1 MPLTANLDLLTP
13 EFALA
18 GLAFLVL
25 AADLLLPEGRKRLLG
40 WLSIAGLLAII
51 AVSVIMLWGVEETLY
66 DGLLAVDD
74 FSLWFKVLFMG
85 IGVFIILSS
94 MDFVSERLQH
104 QGEFYGLVLFS
115 VLGMNIMAQSREL
128 LTAYIA
134 LELLSFSLYVLAAYA
149 KDNAKSNEGGLKYI
163 IVGAFSSAILLYGV
177 SMVYGV
183 LGVTKFEAI
192 AAGLAAAD
200 SVSPSLWVGVALIL
214 VGLGFKVA
222 AVPFHMWAP
231 DVYEGAPYPITAY
244 LSIGSKAAAFALV
257 LRLAAEGFVPA
268 TDRWEQWQLILAVLA
283 AVTMMVGNLVALAQR
298 NLKRLMAYS
307 SIGHSGFILA
317 GVAALS
323 PDSSLPSNGV
333 MLYLVG
339 YSVTNFVVF
348 GGLISFFNMTG
359 KEMMRDLAGL
369 GGNAAVLGGINRH
382 RDVFPRRAAHI
393 RRVRHQVLPVHRHS
407 RRGLSMAGRV
417 GGIRQLSVAILLLA
431 GNPANVHRTGG
442 GRTGLRAWLRLRTR
456 RRGTRFGTRRRRTR
470 RGPRTAA
477 RPAPLRGSA
486 VRGAPRLGPPPIADG
501 YRSAGRRTAG
511 SVLDRRLP
519 IAVAGYHRSGQQGHL
534 ELVDRGRYDYRG
546 HRKQPPPEPGTAG
559 SGRGRR
565 ARTSAARGNGGLR
578 RA

>member
-25 AADLLLPEGRKRLLG
+25 VADLLLPEGHKRLLG

-104 QGEFYGLVLFS
+104 QGEFYGIVLFS

-192 AAGLAAAD
+192 AVGLAAAD

-231 DVYEGAPYPITAY
+231 DVYEGAPYPVTAY

-359 KEMMRDLAGL
+359 KEMMNDLAGL
-369 GGNAAVLGGINRH
+369 AGTQPFLAASIAIGMFSLAGLPIFAGFATKFYLFTAIADEGFLWLAGLAVFASLVSLYYYLQVIRQMYIEPAEGEPAYGHGYGYEHVDADHDSEHDAGEPAEGHEPPPARRRYGAAQFEAHPALGRRPSLTVIAVLAAGLLA
-382 RDVFPRRAAHI
+382 VFWIGVYPSPLLDTIEAA
-393 RRVRHQVLPVHRHS
+393 S
-407 RRGLSMAGRV
+407 R
-417 GGIRQLSVAILLLA
+417 AIL
-431 GNPANVHRTGG
+431 
-442 GRTGLRAWLRLRTR
+442 
-456 RRGTRFGTRRRRTR
+456 
-470 RGPRTAA
+470 
-477 RPAPLRGSA
+477 S
-486 VRGAPRLGPPPIADG
+486 
-501 YRSAGRRTAG
+501 
-511 SVLDRRLP
+511 
-519 IAVAGYHRSGQQGHL
+519 
-534 ELVDRGRYDYRG
+534 
-546 HRKQPPPEPGTAG
+546 
-559 SGRGRR
+559 
-565 ARTSAARGNGGLR
+565 
-578 RA
+578 